1 MSCSS
6 YLKIFFCFGKS
17 FLDFNYGDFK
27 SSSYFN
33 FKDICPSAFPTIR
46 RNLILPQNM
55 IIIYVGILLLFILS
69 STFWFST
76 KFQVTF
82 SGEFLSFP
90 FTLVM
95 TSWVMMNLTRQKKN
109 HEDNPIFMSIY
120 FSLENWLTCF
130 FFFSVF
136 SYFIYFC
143 SFRWLCTIY

>member
-55 IIIYVGILLLFILS
+55 IIIYAGILLLFILS

-95 TSWVMMNLTRQKKN
+95 TSWVMMNLTRQKKT
-109 HEDNPIFMSIY
+109 HEENPIFMSILFLFGKLTDLLFFLFY
-120 FSLENWLTCF
+120 FLLF
-130 FFFSVF
+130 YIF
-136 SYFIYFC
+136 
-143 SFRWLCTIY
+143 L